1 MFVLVFPNQHSISSR
16 FHLPTH
22 VILVLGISNSKH
34 HVVIL
39 GARNVFCVVVF
50 TSDFSCF
57 PTVLVFQYAKL
68 AITLSVPGGGKKKK
82 AAAAPG
88 DGGVN
93 SGADKPEEEEDE
105 YAGGL
110 C

>member
-1 MFVLVFPNQHSISSR
+1 MNYNSDNMFIFLF
-16 FHLPTH
+16 
-22 VILVLGISNSKH
+22 
-34 HVVIL
+34 
-39 GARNVFCVVVF
+39 
-50 TSDFSCF
+50 FS
-57 PTVLVFQYAKL
+57 QYAKL
-68 AITLSVPGGGKKKK
+68 AITLTVPGGGKKKK
-82 AAAAPG
+82 AAATSG